1 MTALAAPPR
10 GADAGGQAAPA
21 RKLRL
26 RTTGAGRQHH
36 GGRLAYAMLIVAA
49 LFSAFPFYWTI
60 VAATRS
66 NAELAQSPPSL

>member
-36 GGRLAYAMLIVAA
+36 GG
-49 LFSAFPFYWTI
+49 
-60 VAATRS
+60 
-66 NAELAQSPPSL
+66 